1 MDSTL
6 LTVFVGIT
14 ALAFVF
20 QCITVV
26 FLAQSLRQLA
36 ARLEELRLGIAKTV
50 EPLKDRLETLVGN
63 VNVTAEKL
71 RTLQDNLTATS
82 EVIHRRV
89 VSVDRFMSETTE
101 SARLQVIRIQ
111 DAVDLAC
118 RRTEQAVNMLY
129 RGVIMPVSEA
139 SAIINGLRV
148 GLAILTR
155 RAKGPAVR
163 AGQQDEEL
171 FI

>member
-14 ALAFVF
+14 ALAFIF
-20 QCITVV
+20 QCIAFV
-26 FLAQSLRQLA
+26 FLARSLRQLA
-36 ARLEELRLGIAKTV
+36 ARLEEIRSGIAKTV

-111 DAVDLAC
+111 DAMDLAC
-118 RRTEQAVNMLY
+118 RRTEQAVNTLY

-139 SAIINGLRV
+139 SAIINGLRA
-148 GLAILTR
+148 GLGILTR
-155 RAKGPAVR
+155 RAKRPAVR
-163 AGQQDEEL
+163 AGHQDEEL